1 MNQDPSRLKPLGMT
15 RIESRRTQ
23 LERALSMLKSWR
35 LLLIVTGVGLL
46 LAGFY
51 SHNQAMQAA
60 GFLVAIF
67 GAFGGG

>member
-1 MNQDPSRLKPLGMT
+1 MEQ
-15 RIESRRTQ
+15 
-23 LERALSMLKSWR
+23 ALSICKSWR
-35 LLLIVTGVGLL
+35 PILIVVGVALL

-60 GFLVAIF
+60 GFIIAIF

>member
-1 MNQDPSRLKPLGMT
+1 M
-15 RIESRRTQ
+15 
-23 LERALSMLKSWR
+23 ERALSIRKSWR
-35 LLLIVTGVGLL
+35 PILMAAGVVLL

-60 GFLVAIF
+60 GFIIAIF

>member
-1 MNQDPSRLKPLGMT
+1 MEQ
-15 RIESRRTQ
+15 
-23 LERALSMLKSWR
+23 ALSIRKSWR
-35 LLLIVTGVGLL
+35 PILIVVGVALL

-60 GFLVAIF
+60 GFIIAIF